1 MNIISVEWR
10 QKGLRKERGW
20 EAAFP
25 GAEGFE
31 GPSCRSW
38 VCAWGQGWER
48 GGGSRG
54 WVCQPPGLSLNLHV
68 VLGVKLKWSLEKSWE
83 SPGKLHGVLKTGS
96 CLLSRSVS

>member
-31 GPSCRSW
+31 GPSRRSW

-48 GGGSRG
+48 GGG
-54 WVCQPPGLSLNLHV
+54 
-68 VLGVKLKWSLEKSWE
+68 
-83 SPGKLHGVLKTGS
+83 
-96 CLLSRSVS
+96 